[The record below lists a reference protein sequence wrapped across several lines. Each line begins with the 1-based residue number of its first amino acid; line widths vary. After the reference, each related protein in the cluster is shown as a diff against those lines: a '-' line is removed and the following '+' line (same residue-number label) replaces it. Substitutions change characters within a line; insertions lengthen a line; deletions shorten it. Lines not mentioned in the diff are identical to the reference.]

1 MKDVWKKALK
11 NGYIEILYFI
21 LAGAIA
27 SFFWKVNWE
36 LYFLVLIFLRTIQI
50 DNKLKRKE

>member
-1 MKDVWKKALK
+1 MKDILKKALK

-36 LYFLVLIFLRTIQI
+36 LYFLVLIFLRVIQI
-50 DNKLKRKE
+50 DRKLKEDE

>member
-1 MKDVWKKALK
+1 MKDVLKEALK